1 MTFSYA
7 NLADVSSDFQQ
18 SQIDAYELDIEF
30 PFSVGFPGLSTFDPI
45 PELRQQN
52 GDISVIILTAYVW
65 YQFKV
70 DDPLFS
76 AHVPYNDYLGTI
88 DHATWFGRDNP
99 ITALGCVEQH
109 QFCTENEHS
118 DLLGL
123 YEFTTGSNGI
133 PGMHLNKRQAATLN
147 HIRSALNSSSPFLVL
162 AGLLSADL
170 PLLARQKQS
179 IGISLGLPDNQWEL
193 EAEN

>member
-30 PFSVGFPGLSTFDPI
+30 PFSGGFPDLSTFDPI

-76 AHVPYNDYLGTI
+76 AHVPYNIYLGTI

-109 QFCTENEHS
+109 QFCTE
-118 DLLGL
+118 
-123 YEFTTGSNGI
+123 
-133 PGMHLNKRQAATLN
+133 K
-147 HIRSALNSSSPFLVL
+147 
-162 AGLLSADL
+162 
-170 PLLARQKQS
+170 
-179 IGISLGLPDNQWEL
+179 
-193 EAEN
+193 